1 MPLSQANN
9 RLYTRSSQ
17 LVGQNAAGLSISNL
31 SEISESLADADLLII
46 DNGGDGGTNVNFAAS
61 RIPTY
66 VFTKVSGAITINS
79 SGVASLGTNAEG
91 TNLTLSGNLTVNG
104 TTTNVSSTTVTID
117 DPLFA
122 LADNNSADSVDIGW
136 YGKYVDSG
144 TKYSGLFRDASDS
157 DMWKLFAT
165 TGNSNAAPSTTV
177 DTTSGF
183 ALANLSVNELTGTI
197 ATAAQGNITS
207 LGTLSAL
214 TVDDVAIDGK
224 VVTMTGSSG
233 DTATITVGTNGTLDI
248 TTTDTAAA
256 AANIQITA
264 DGTAELAGTTVT
276 LDSEG
281 GITLDANGGTITFSD
296 DGVSLGTITSSGYS
310 GTAAVATTVT
320 ITDNESTNEDNAV
333 VFTAGGDVDGGNL
346 GLESDG
352 NLTYNPSSGTLTS
365 TTFSGNLTGNVTG
378 TASIATTV
386 TITDNESTDEDNA
399 VVFTAGGD
407 VDGGNLGLESDGN
420 LTYNPSTG
428 TLSATSLA
436 GTITTA
442 SQTNIT
448 AVGTIGTGTW
458 QGTAI
463 ADTYLATI
471 STADKVAGGA
481 IQIDSGTDGT
491 SITVA
496 GTDKLLLDDG
506 GTTKYINVSQISDF
520 VSAGDITGV
529 TAGNGL
535 SGGGTTGGVTLAL
548 DLDEL
553 SAATVAQA
561 SDSIVIIDADDSN
574 SSKKESIA
582 DFVSAIAGTG
592 LSASSGQLNASAGA
606 ITALNNATE
615 NELVT
620 VGSTTTELDA
630 ETALTFDGTDL
641 KLYKDANNADVSF
654 SLGTSA
660 TEALTIQVLNGGSNK
675 TAEEV
680 HFSTATASSTGDH
693 GKLVFDVDG
702 SDILTIDDG
711 GISIAASSA
720 YEVAGTA
727 ILSDSSGTM
736 TLSNIDALDAT
747 TEATIEAAIDTL
759 SNLTSIGAAGATTN
773 IVAGDVTMYNA
784 VNDGNPTISL
794 GAASAERLVITST
807 YDSGAQTL
815 DKVTFSTAAASSS
828 SDKGKMVFNVDG
840 TDIFDIDDSGINL
853 ASGKTFRINGTA
865 IDGDI
870 TSVVAG
876 TGLTGGGTDGDVTLN
891 VAAGNLIDVQA
902 DQVDVDLTEAGEA
915 AIADGDYILFLDGGA
930 TGSHAKE
937 NIADVATLF
946 AGTGLTAS
954 SSVIAVDSSQAITA
968 LTGGDLTLYEDA
980 NNADVS
986 FKMGTSATEALSI
999 EVLNGSGNKTAE
1011 SVTFSTATAS
1021 STSDHGKFTFNVD
1034 GTDIF
1039 DIDDSG
1045 INLASGKSFRIN
1057 GTTIDGD
1064 ITGVTAGN
1072 GLSGGGTDGAITLA
1086 LDLSELTDTAIANG
1100 DYIVFTDTTDSNATV
1115 KGDLAD
1121 VATLF
1126 AGTGLTASSS
1136 VIGVDASQAITALTG
1151 GDLTIYED
1159 ANNADVSLKMGTGA
1173 AESLTIQV
1181 LNGASNKT
1189 AEEVHFST
1197 ATASSTAN
1205 HGKMVFDI
1213 DGTDILT
1220 IDDGGIDIASG
1231 KTVAINGTDIVSA
1244 AGAITGITS
1253 LLATDI
1259 KIGEDDET
1267 KIDFEDAD
1275 TINFYA
1281 NNSKEVVLSENSL
1294 TPGTSD
1300 GTALGTASLMWSDL
1314 FLASGG
1320 VVNFNNGDIT
1330 LTHSSNDLAVGG
1342 GTLTA
1347 DGGVKVDDI
1356 TIDGTEIDLS
1366 SGDLTV
1372 DVAGDIILDAD
1383 GDDIT
1388 FKAGSG
1394 DSNGLSF
1401 TNSSGSWTL
1410 KTNTSDA
1417 DLVIAGND
1425 GGSNVDALSF
1435 DMSDA
1440 GKATFNGAVV
1450 VGGDLTVN
1458 GTTTTVNST
1467 TTTVDDPIMTLG
1479 GDSAPGSDD
1488 NKDRG
1493 IEFRW
1498 HDGSSAKLG
1507 FFGFDDS
1514 TGRLSFIPDAS
1525 NSSEVFSGTK
1535 GDIDVT
1541 NVYGTVAT
1549 ASQGSITTLA
1559 GLTTI
1564 GTVSNAL
1571 AMTYSDVTLF
1581 HDANNADTSFSIGT
1595 SAAEA
1600 LKIEVLNGGSNKT
1613 AEEIHFS
1620 TATASSTANHGKMVF
1635 DIDGTDQMEINDSG
1649 VSITGDLTITG
1660 DDLFMNTN
1668 TAGHILVGDDTNYN
1682 PVAISGDVTLSSSG
1696 AVTIAND
1703 AVESGMLN
1711 DNVISGQTEISSGLA
1726 DADEL
1731 LYSDGGTLKKVGL
1744 DTLTTHVNSSNA
1756 TKGFATAMA
1765 IAL

>member
-17 LVGQNAAGLSISNL
+17 LVGQNAAGLTISSLNDL
-31 SEISESLADADLLII
+31 SEAIADADLLLI
-46 DNGGDGGTNVNFAAS
+46 DNGGDGGTNVKFAAS

-157 DMWKLFAT
+157 DMWKLFAN

-183 ALANLSVNELTGTI
+183 TLANLSVNELTGTI

-248 TTTDTAAA
+248 ATTDTAAA

-264 DGTAELAGTTVT
+264 DGTAELAGSTVT

-281 GITLDANGGTITFSD
+281 GITLDANGGTITFADNGS
-296 DGVSLGTITSSGYS
+296 SLGTITSSGYS
-310 GTAAVATTVT
+310 GTAAIATTVT
-320 ITDNESTNEDNAV
+320 ITDNESTDEDNAV

-352 NLTYNPSSGTLTS
+352 NLTYNPSSGTLSS
-365 TTFSGNLTGNVTG
+365 TAFSGNLTGNVTG

-386 TITDNESTDEDNA
+386 TITDNENTDEDNA

-463 ADTYLATI
+463 ADTYIATI

-968 LTGGDLTLYEDA
+968 LTGGDLT
-980 NNADVS
+980 
-986 FKMGTSATEALSI
+986 
-999 EVLNGSGNKTAE
+999 
-1011 SVTFSTATAS
+1011 
-1021 STSDHGKFTFNVD
+1021 
-1034 GTDIF
+1034 
-1039 DIDDSG
+1039 
-1045 INLASGKSFRIN
+1045 
-1057 GTTIDGD
+1057 
-1064 ITGVTAGN
+1064 
-1072 GLSGGGTDGAITLA
+1072 
-1086 LDLSELTDTAIANG
+1086 
-1100 DYIVFTDTTDSNATV
+1100 
-1115 KGDLAD
+1115 
-1121 VATLF
+1121 
-1126 AGTGLTASSS
+1126 
-1136 VIGVDASQAITALTG
+1136 
-1151 GDLTIYED
+1151 IYED
-1159 ANNADVSLKMGTGA
+1159 ANNADVSLKLGTSA
-1173 AESLTIQV
+1173 TESLTIEV

-1244 AGAITGITS
+1244 TGAITGITS

-1267 KIDFEDAD
+1267 KIDFEDAN

-1281 NNSKEVVLSENSL
+1281 NNAKEVVLSENSL

-1320 VVNFNNGDIT
+1320 VVNFDNGDIT
-1330 LTHSSNDLAVGG
+1330 LTHSSNDLAIGG
-1342 GTLTA
+1342 GTLTV
-1347 DGGVKVDDI
+1347 DGGVKVDNI

-1498 HDGSSAKLG
+1498 HNGSASKLG

-1514 TGRLSFIPDAS
+1514 TGRFSFIPDAS

-1649 VSITGDLTITG
+1649 VTITGDLTITG

>member
-17 LVGQNAAGLSISNL
+17 LVGQNAAGLSISGLNDL
-31 SEISESLADADLLII
+31 SEAIADSDLLII

-183 ALANLSVNELTGTI
+183 TLANLSVNELTGTI

-281 GITLDANGGTITFSD
+281 GITLDANGGTITFADNGS
-296 DGVSLGTITSSGYS
+296 SLGTITSSGYS

-420 LTYNPSTG
+420 LTYNPSSG
-428 TLSATSLA
+428 TLTSTVLSGSLA
-436 GTITTA
+436 A
-442 SQTNIT
+442 SNISNI
-448 AVGTIGTGTW
+448 ASLSEISSVANDDVFI
-458 QGTAI
+458 AI
-463 ADTYLATI
+463 DT
-471 STADKVAGGA
+471 
-481 IQIDSGTDGT
+481 
-491 SITVA
+491 
-496 GTDKLLLDDG
+496 
-506 GTTKYINVSQISDF
+506 
-520 VSAGDITGV
+520 
-529 TAGNGL
+529 
-535 SGGGTTGGVTLAL
+535 SGGGLKKITRSAIVSGLATSSALSNISEDTTPQLGGDLDVNSNDIVSTSNGNISLLPNGSGKVVMDGNGSSGGISISDGTIDIRTGTGSVAKVLFYCEVSNAHAQTIQAQPHSAGVTNTLTLPAGGNGEL
-548 DLDEL
+548 VSTVATQTLTNKSLGSDLD
-553 SAATVAQA
+553 
-561 SDSIVIIDADDSN
+561 I
-574 SSKKESIA
+574 
-582 DFVSAIAGTG
+582 
-592 LSASSGQLNASAGA
+592 
-606 ITALNNATE
+606 
-615 NELVT
+615 
-620 VGSTTTELDA
+620 
-630 ETALTFDGTDL
+630 FD
-641 KLYKDANNADVSF
+641 DANNADVK
-654 SLGTSA
+654 LTMGTSA
-660 TEALTIQVLNGGSNK
+660 TESLTIQVLNGSSNK

-680 HFSTATASSTGDH
+680 HFSTATASSTANH
-693 GKLVFDVDG
+693 GKMVFDVDG
-702 SDILTIDDG
+702 TDILTIDDG
-711 GISIAASSA
+711 GIDIGSGLTFSVNGTDIVTGDSLNSLSAGAIADGDSIAFIDANDSNATKKEAVADLATLFAGTGLTASSSVIGVDA
-720 YEVAGTA
+720 SQAITALTGGDLTIYEDANNADVSLKMGTSA
-727 ILSDSSGTM
+727 
-736 TLSNIDALDAT
+736 
-747 TEATIEAAIDTL
+747 TEALSIEVL
-759 SNLTSIGAAGATTN
+759 NGSSNKT
-773 IVAGDVTMYNA
+773 
-784 VNDGNPTISL
+784 
-794 GAASAERLVITST
+794 AES
-807 YDSGAQTL
+807 
-815 DKVTFSTAAASSS
+815 VTFSTATASST
-828 SDKGKMVFNVDG
+828 SDHGKFTFNVDG

-915 AIADGDYILFLDGGA
+915 AIANGDYILFLDGGA

-946 AGTGLTAS
+946 AGTGLTATN
-954 SSVIAVDSSQAITA
+954 SVIAVDS
-968 LTGGDLTLYEDA
+968 
-980 NNADVS
+980 
-986 FKMGTSATEALSI
+986 
-999 EVLNGSGNKTAE
+999 
-1011 SVTFSTATAS
+1011 
-1021 STSDHGKFTFNVD
+1021 
-1034 GTDIF
+1034 
-1039 DIDDSG
+1039 
-1045 INLASGKSFRIN
+1045 
-1057 GTTIDGD
+1057 
-1064 ITGVTAGN
+1064 
-1072 GLSGGGTDGAITLA
+1072 
-1086 LDLSELTDTAIANG
+1086 
-1100 DYIVFTDTTDSNATV
+1100 
-1115 KGDLAD
+1115 
-1121 VATLF
+1121 
-1126 AGTGLTASSS
+1126 
-1136 VIGVDASQAITALTG
+1136 SQAITALTG

-1159 ANNADVSLKMGTGA
+1159 ANNADVSLK
-1173 AESLTIQV
+1173 L
-1181 LNGASNKT
+1181 
-1189 AEEVHFST
+1189 
-1197 ATASSTAN
+1197 
-1205 HGKMVFDI
+1205 
-1213 DGTDILT
+1213 
-1220 IDDGGIDIASG
+1220 
-1231 KTVAINGTDIVSA
+1231 
-1244 AGAITGITS
+1244 
-1253 LLATDI
+1253 
-1259 KIGEDDET
+1259 
-1267 KIDFEDAD
+1267 
-1275 TINFYA
+1275 
-1281 NNSKEVVLSENSL
+1281 
-1294 TPGTSD
+1294 
-1300 GTALGTASLMWSDL
+1300 
-1314 FLASGG
+1314 
-1320 VVNFNNGDIT
+1320 
-1330 LTHSSNDLAVGG
+1330 
-1342 GTLTA
+1342 
-1347 DGGVKVDDI
+1347 
-1356 TIDGTEIDLS
+1356 
-1366 SGDLTV
+1366 
-1372 DVAGDIILDAD
+1372 
-1383 GDDIT
+1383 
-1388 FKAGSG
+1388 
-1394 DSNGLSF
+1394 
-1401 TNSSGSWTL
+1401 
-1410 KTNTSDA
+1410 
-1417 DLVIAGND
+1417 
-1425 GGSNVDALSF
+1425 
-1435 DMSDA
+1435 
-1440 GKATFNGAVV
+1440 
-1450 VGGDLTVN
+1450 
-1458 GTTTTVNST
+1458 
-1467 TTTVDDPIMTLG
+1467 
-1479 GDSAPGSDD
+1479 
-1488 NKDRG
+1488 
-1493 IEFRW
+1493 
-1498 HDGSSAKLG
+1498 
-1507 FFGFDDS
+1507 
-1514 TGRLSFIPDAS
+1514 
-1525 NSSEVFSGTK
+1525 
-1535 GDIDVT
+1535 
-1541 NVYGTVAT
+1541 
-1549 ASQGSITTLA
+1549 
-1559 GLTTI
+1559 
-1564 GTVSNAL
+1564 
-1571 AMTYSDVTLF
+1571 
-1581 HDANNADTSFSIGT
+1581 GT
-1595 SAAEA
+1595 SATES
-1600 LKIEVLNGGSNKT
+1600 LSIEVLNGSSNKT

-1682 PVAISGDVTLSSSG
+1682 PVAVSGDVTLSSSG

-1744 DTLTTHVNSSNA
+1744 DTLTTHINSTAAS
-1756 TKGFATAMA
+1756 KGFATAMA